1 MQPPCAN
8 PSSMPSLPDVLTATD
23 KKDVV
28 IDDCLALIDAEVG
41 DKGGI
46 SGLALKAG
54 YKAVQGIK
62 PGFIR
67 NVVTDLLPEFAQAL
81 DPFYQESV
89 EKKKKPSEYFP
100 QNSSRVADALLA
112 ITDAR
117 AKSAKSSVVRSTY
130 DKLRSTAKKN
140 VEQALPRLGKLVEKH
155 APS

>member
-1 MQPPCAN
+1 MTTLPEAL
-8 PSSMPSLPDVLTATD
+8 SSTD

-28 IDDCLALIDAEVG
+28 IDDCLALIDAEVA

-54 YKAVQGIK
+54 YSAVKGIK

-67 NVVTDLLPEFAQAL
+67 NVVSDLLPEFAQAL
-81 DPFYQESV
+81 EPYYQESL

-100 QNSSRVADALLA
+100 QNGPRVADALLS

-117 AKSAKSSVVRSTY
+117 AKNAKSGVVRSTY
-130 DKLRSTAKKN
+130 DKLRGSAKKN
-140 VEQALPRLGKLVEKH
+140 VEAALPRLGKLVEKH
-155 APS
+155 TPST